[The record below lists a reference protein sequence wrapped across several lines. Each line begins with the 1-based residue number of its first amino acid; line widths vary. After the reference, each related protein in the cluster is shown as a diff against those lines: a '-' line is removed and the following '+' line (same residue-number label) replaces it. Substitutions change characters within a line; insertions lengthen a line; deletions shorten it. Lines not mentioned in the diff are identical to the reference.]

1 MIALKDAPMQTRTDV
16 RFILRDIQMD
26 FLQYLQYREGMDLC
40 RYVQVYDLYE
50 QIIRNHDCTALRDL
64 AVNGGDLVLRGYQGK
79 QISETLNDLLK
90 KVIEDVLPNDR
101 KALLDYLSSSTS

>member
-1 MIALKDAPMQTRTDV
+1 
-16 RFILRDIQMD
+16 MD

-50 QIIRNHDCTALRDL
+50 QIIRSRDCTSLKDL

-90 KVIEDVLPNDR
+90 KVIEDILPNDR
-101 KALLDYLSSSTS
+101 KALLDYLSSKTR